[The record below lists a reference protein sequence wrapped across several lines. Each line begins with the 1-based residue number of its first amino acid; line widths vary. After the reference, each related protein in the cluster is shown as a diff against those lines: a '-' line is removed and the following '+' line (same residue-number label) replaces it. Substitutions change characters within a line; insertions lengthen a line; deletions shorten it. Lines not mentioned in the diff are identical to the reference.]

1 MEELNSIPEAV
12 PDTRRELLDQ
22 QLTEVEAAP
31 VEEKSVRAR
40 DDGGRF
46 AGGKAVKVT
55 APVVTKDPMVK
66 GAVPSLKGADAGA
79 PAPADD
85 VKPWHKPPA
94 SWKKEYHEA
103 WNKADPTLREYAY
116 QREEQMRAGVE
127 PLLTKAQF
135 ADKINDVAKPY
146 MATIQGL
153 GIDVPT
159 AVKGLMEA
167 DNLLR
172 TSSPQDKVNYLARLA
187 QNYGVDLRAVAEG
200 QQSQSAPID
209 PAYHALQQQIL
220 QQRGEMAGWKQ
231 QQAQVE
237 DDRLRSEIGRFAD
250 KSEHFEALRPIMVQ
264 LLRGGM
270 AGTLEEAYDKAS
282 RLDPNIAVSLQNA
295 QQANSVAA
303 QRSAADRAAKTAR
316 AAAVSVRGSTPG
328 TPTNPK
334 AQDRRSMLSEQFDN
348 MRERL

>member
-1 MEELNSIPEAV
+1 MEDLTAIPEAV

-22 QLTEVEAAP
+22 QFTEVEAAP
-31 VEEKSVRAR
+31 VEEKSARAR

-46 AGGKAVKVT
+46 AGGKPVKVT
-55 APVVTKDPMVK
+55 APLAAKEPIAAE
-66 GAVPSLKGADAGA
+66 AVAPKVADTGA
-79 PAPADD
+79 PAAE

-135 ADKINDVAKPY
+135 ADKITEVAKPY

-172 TSSPQDKVNYLARLA
+172 SSSPQDKVAYLARLA
-187 QNYGVDLRAVAEG
+187 QNYGVDLRAVAAG
-200 QQSQSAPID
+200 QQSEETRVD
-209 PAYHALQQQIL
+209 PAYHTLQQQIL

-250 KSEHFEALRPIMVQ
+250 KSEHFEALRPTMVQ

-295 QQANSVAA
+295 QQANSVAT
-303 QRSAADRAAKTAR
+303 QRSAADKAAKTAR

-328 TPTNPK
+328 TPTSSK
-334 AQDRRSMLSEQFDN
+334 AQDRRSMLNEQFDN